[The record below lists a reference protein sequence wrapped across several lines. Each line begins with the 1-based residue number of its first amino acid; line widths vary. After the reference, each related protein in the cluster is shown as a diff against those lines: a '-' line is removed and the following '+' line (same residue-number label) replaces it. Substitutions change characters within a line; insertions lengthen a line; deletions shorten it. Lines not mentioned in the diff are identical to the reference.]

1 MAVIWAVIRL
11 DSPGPALFRA
21 KRIGRHGKPFS
32 MYKFRTMV
40 HGAEERLHEYAHLN
54 LANGMIKIPDD
65 PRVTRVGK
73 WLRRFSLDELPQIYN
88 IVAGH
93 MSLVGPR
100 PHDVNDLPNTEWEH
114 ETRLAMRPGLT
125 GLWQVSARSDPNLE
139 SRIRYDLFYLNQWS
153 LLLDAKIVA
162 KTVPVVVLAKGG
174 LVDRSRGLA
183 APMNVSAGEL
193 SPRFDDPGA

>member
-1 MAVIWAVIRL
+1 
-11 DSPGPALFRA
+11 
-21 KRIGRHGKPFS
+21 
-32 MYKFRTMV
+32 
-40 HGAEERLHEYAHLN
+40 
-54 LANGMIKIPDD
+54 
-65 PRVTRVGK
+65 
-73 WLRRFSLDELPQIYN
+73 
-88 IVAGH
+88 
-93 MSLVGPR
+93 
-100 PHDVNDLPNTEWEH
+100 
-114 ETRLAMRPGLT
+114 MRPGLT